1 MAELVPIAAGA
12 VPEPLVEKYAYPA
25 TATAATV
32 VESAVRRNAFLYKSF
47 RNVRYLRSQEGGLL
61 RRGSRPTVDR
71 PGGPVRHHPSG
82 WTEVDPSAVGSGPLR
97 LADNFSV
104 DFATAFRT
112 AKGQPRRGTVGQ
124 LPLGA

>member
-47 RNVRYLRSQEGGLL
+47 SNVRYLRSQEGGLL

-82 WTEVDPSAVGSGPLR
+82 WTEVHPSAVGSGRGGSPTTSLSTSR
-97 LADNFSV
+97 PPS
-104 DFATAFRT
+104 
-112 AKGQPRRGTVGQ
+112 GRRKVSPGG
-124 LPLGA
+124 GR